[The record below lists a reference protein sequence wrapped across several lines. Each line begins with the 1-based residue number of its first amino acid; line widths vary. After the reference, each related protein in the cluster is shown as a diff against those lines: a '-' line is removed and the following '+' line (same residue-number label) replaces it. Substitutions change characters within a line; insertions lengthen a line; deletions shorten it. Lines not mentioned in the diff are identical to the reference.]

1 MRRSQAWVARLAG
14 VAGAVTGVL
23 WRALPALLGVGLVAY
38 GAWLAW
44 PPAGFLAA
52 GALLLADQVADR
64 MPRGKSGGL
73 Q

>member
-1 MRRSQAWVARLAG
+1 MRRKAWVVRSAG
-14 VAGAVTGVL
+14 VAGTVTGAL
-23 WRALPALLGVGLVAY
+23 WRALPSLLGVGLVAY

-64 MPRGKSGGL
+64 LPRRGRGL
-73 Q
+73 S